1 MKANVLQFRSQPL
14 DEAHCET
21 RRSASFVSVGVDDL
35 NMDHHSA
42 ASTYENPA
50 FRIMQ
55 LSLYRHLSGSMK
67 CVPGVVFP
75 SHAILYARGPAN
87 DPAFIRYVP
96 TSVSACAAIS
106 TVVILSNVSLR
117 S

>member
-1 MKANVLQFRSQPL
+1 MCSNFARNLL

-21 RRSASFVSVGVDDL
+21 RRSASFVSLGVDDP
-35 NMDHHSA
+35 NMAHHSA

-75 SHAILYARGPAN
+75 SHAILYARGSAN

-106 TVVILSNVSLR
+106 TVVIVSNVSLR